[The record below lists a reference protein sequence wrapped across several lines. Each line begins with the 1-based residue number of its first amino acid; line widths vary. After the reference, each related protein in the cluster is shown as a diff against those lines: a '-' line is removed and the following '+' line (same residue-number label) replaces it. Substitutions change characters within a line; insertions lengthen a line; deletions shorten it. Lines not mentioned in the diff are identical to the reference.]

1 MSVLSQTKT
10 PTDFVSI
17 EEIRQYALET
27 LAERFG
33 RFRAENY
40 CGSNVGSITG
50 SSFLRNRAALD
61 EIRLRTRLIHRIN
74 EVDTSLEVLGISV
87 KIPIFAA
94 PIAGSVVD
102 YHAVI
107 QGCQE
112 NETLCFIGYPQPH
125 ATIKDFG
132 RIQDKK
138 IAWIIKPL
146 QDLAELK
153 TCFRIAEEAGCLAVG
168 IDVDSAAGLQQYT
181 HSSTWRLN
189 WSFKS
194 MEELKTIREWTTL
207 PFIIKGIL
215 SVEDA
220 ELCIEADVDALIV
233 SNHAGHA
240 LDCTQSAIEVLPEI
254 TDAVGGKVDVLMDG
268 GIRHGTDVLKA
279 LALGAKGVLV
289 GRPTIWGY
297 NAGGAS
303 GVARLFELF
312 TLELTRA
319 MQLTGVSNVKD
330 VPMSILALSAKL
342 AS

>member
-1 MSVLSQTKT
+1 MSQTKT
-10 PTDFVSI
+10 PKDFVSI
-17 EEIRQYALET
+17 EEMRQHALEA

-33 RFRAENY
+33 RTRAQNY

-50 SSFLRNRAALD
+50 SSFLRNREALD
-61 EIRLRTRLIHRIN
+61 EIRLRTRVIHRIN
-74 EVDTSLEVLGISV
+74 EVDTSLKVLDVSANTPV
-87 KIPIFAA
+87 FAA
-94 PIAGSVVD
+94 PIAGSSVD
-102 YHAVI
+102 YQEVI
-107 QGCQE
+107 QGCHE

-125 ATIKDFG
+125 ATIKSFAQ
-132 RIQDKK
+132 IQGKK
-138 IAWIIKPL
+138 MAWIIKPL
-146 QDLAELK
+146 QDLEELK
-153 TCFRIAEEAGCLAVG
+153 TCFTIAEEAGCFAVG

-181 HSSTWRLN
+181 HSSTWRLD

-194 MEELKTIREWTTL
+194 MEDLKTIREWTSL

-220 ELCIEADVDALIV
+220 EQCVAAGVDALIV

-240 LDCTQSAIEVLPEI
+240 LDCTQSAIDVLPEI
-254 TDAVGGKVDVLMDG
+254 ADAVGRKVDVLMDG

-297 NAGGAS
+297 NAGRAS
-303 GVARLFELF
+303 GVARLFELL

-319 MQLTGVSNVKD
+319 MQLTGVSDVKD
-330 VPMSILALSAKL
+330 VPMSILALSRL
-342 AS
+342 